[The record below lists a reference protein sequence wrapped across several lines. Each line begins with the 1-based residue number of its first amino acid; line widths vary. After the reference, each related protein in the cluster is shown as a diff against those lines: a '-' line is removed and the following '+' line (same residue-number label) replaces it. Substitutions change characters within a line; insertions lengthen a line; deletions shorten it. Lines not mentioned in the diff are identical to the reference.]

1 MQIASEHNYQVLF
14 PLLVFAYNFLNPSD
28 VGVGAFGFTSYIAKP
43 TSIYDLMKTHE
54 KMASLV
60 KEQLNHF
67 MLKKVTKEVKNPL
80 EWWRVHEVQFS
91 YVGFVTTNFKD
102 CWFVD

>member
-1 MQIASEHNYQVLF
+1 LL

-43 TSIYDLMKTHE
+43 TSIYDLMKTNE
-54 KMASLV
+54 EMASSMM

-67 MLKKVTKEVKNPL
+67 MLKKVTKEEVKIPL
-80 EWWRVHEVQFS
+80 EWWRVHEIQFS
-91 YVGFVTTNFKD
+91 YVGFVSTNFKD
-102 CWFVD
+102 CWFID

>member
-1 MQIASEHNYQVLF
+1 MQIASEHNCQVLF

-43 TSIYDLMKTHE
+43 TSIYDLMKTNE
-54 KMASLV
+54 KMALSLV

-67 MLKKVTKEVKNPL
+67 MLKKATKEEVKNPL
-80 EWWRVHEVQFS
+80 EWWRVHEV
-91 YVGFVTTNFKD
+91 
-102 CWFVD
+102 